1 VLVAITDAGKLGLGL
16 VAGVFI
22 VFALLSSFY
31 FPRRDP
37 NFPGNR
43 LGLFTLITVLLF
55 IVTMAGVIVFAK
67 EEEEAHGA
75 EAAETQPAETGEEP
89 PTTGEE
95 PAATGEEPATTG
107 EEPATTGEE
116 PATTGEEPAE
126 EPAGDAAAGEA
137 VFSSAGCGSCHTLEA
152 AGASG
157 TVGPNLDEAK
167 PDAALVVD
175 RVTNGMGAMPSFKG
189 QLDEQQIQDVAAYV
203 VSSTQG

>member
-1 VLVAITDAGKLGLGL
+1 
-16 VAGVFI
+16 
-22 VFALLSSFY
+22 
-31 FPRRDP
+31 
-37 NFPGNR
+37 
-43 LGLFTLITVLLF
+43 
-55 IVTMAGVIVFAK
+55 VIVFAK

-89 PTTGEE
+89 AATAEE
-95 PAATGEEPATTG
+95 PAETGEAPAETG
-107 EEPATTGEE
+107 EAPAETGEAPTE
-116 PATTGEEPAE
+116 TGEEPAE

-137 VFSSAGCGSCHTLEA
+137 VFSSAGCASCHTLEA

-175 RVTNGMGAMPSFKG
+175 RVTHGMGAMPSFES

-203 VSSTQG
+203 VASTQG

>member
-1 VLVAITDAGKLGLGL
+1 VLVGITNSGKLGLGL

-67 EEEEAHGA
+67 EEEEAQGA
-75 EAAETQPAETGEEP
+75 EAAETQPVETGEEP
-89 PTTGEE
+89 ATTGEE

>member
-1 VLVAITDAGKLGLGL
+1 MLIAITNEGKLGLGL
-16 VAGVFI
+16 VAGAFI

-55 IVTMAGVIVFAK
+55 IVTMAGVVVFAK

-75 EAAETQPAETGEEP
+75 EAAETQPTE
-89 PTTGEE
+89 
-95 PAATGEEPATTG
+95 TGEEPATTG

-116 PATTGEEPAE
+116 PA
-126 EPAGDAAAGEA
+126 GDATAGEA
-137 VFSSAGCGSCHTLEA
+137 VFASAGCGGCHVLEA

-157 TVGPNLDEAK
+157 TVGPNLDESK
-167 PDAALVVD
+167 PDAALVVE
-175 RVTNGMGAMPSFKG
+175 RVTNGMGAMPAFEG
-189 QLDEQQIQDVAAYV
+189 QLDEQQIEDVAAYV
-203 VSSTQG
+203 VASTQG

>member
-1 VLVAITDAGKLGLGL
+1 MLVAISNEGKLGLGI
-16 VAGVFI
+16 VAGLFI

-67 EEEEAHGA
+67 EEEEAAGA
-75 EAAETQPAETGEEP
+75 EVTETQGTETGE
-89 PTTGEE
+89 
-95 PAATGEEPATTG
+95 APATTG
-107 EEPATTGEE
+107 EEPATTGD
-116 PATTGEEPAE
+116 
-126 EPAGDAAAGEA
+126 EPAGDPAAGEA
-137 VFSSAGCGSCHTLEA
+137 VFTSAGCGSCHTLEA

-157 TVGPNLDEAK
+157 TIGPNLDDAK

-175 RVTNGMGAMPSFKG
+175 RVTNGMGAMPAFEE
-189 QLDEQQIQDVAAYV
+189 QLDEQEIQDVAAYV
-203 VSSTQG
+203 VESTSG

>member
-89 PTTGEE
+89 AATAEE
-95 PAATGEEPATTG
+95 PAATA
-107 EEPATTGEE
+107 
-116 PATTGEEPAE
+116 EEPAE
-126 EPAGDAAAGEA
+126 APAGDAAAGEA

-175 RVTNGMGAMPSFKG
+175 RVTNGMGAMPSFES

-203 VSSTQG
+203 VASTQG

>member
-1 VLVAITDAGKLGLGL
+1 VLVAITNAGKLGLGL

-75 EAAETQPAETGEEP
+75 EAAETQPAE
-89 PTTGEE
+89 
-95 PAATGEEPATTG
+95 TGEEPATTG

-175 RVTNGMGAMPSFKG
+175 RVTNGMGAMPAFGS

-203 VSSTQG
+203 VASTQG

>member
-1 VLVAITDAGKLGLGL
+1 VLVAISNEGKLGLGI
-16 VAGVFI
+16 VAGLFI

-55 IVTMAGVIVFAK
+55 IVTLVGVIVFAK

-75 EAAETQPAETGEEP
+75 EAAETQGTETGE
-89 PTTGEE
+89 
-95 PAATGEEPATTG
+95 APATTG

-116 PATTGEEPAE
+116 PATTGEEPA
-126 EPAGDAAAGEA
+126 GDPAAGEA
-137 VFSSAGCGSCHTLEA
+137 VFTSAGCGSCHTLEA

-157 TVGPNLDEAK
+157 TIGPNLDDAK

-175 RVTNGMGAMPSFKG
+175 RVTNGMGAMPAFEE
-189 QLDEQQIQDVAAYV
+189 QLDEQEIQDVAAYV
-203 VSSTQG
+203 VESTSG